1 MLLKMK
7 LLRVNIRKR
16 GLIVTFAA
24 IGFSLW
30 AFSFS
35 LTASVP
41 SWLLILVYRDF
52 TSIDTNIVFFMSSCM
67 SVAFLIKSG
76 GSLMYDGMLCANGC
90 N

>member
-41 SWLLILVYRDF
+41 SWLLILVYKDF

-76 GSLMYDGMLCANGC
+76 GFLMYDGMLCANGC